1 MLGILQNSSALVERQ
16 KKTSLMQ
23 YPIIALMRGS
33 HSLSARRAWRTLSS
47 RPEGPQP
54 RSQCNNS
61 YNMYIVMFRCQ
72 MEGRVCTVQF
82 FPFLEVLYC
91 WTLNCSITCSS
102 VSSTSSP
109 RFPTINTWPGQKS
122 THSFNS
128 KISLLFHHILFLSQQ
143 QICFCCPDVYF
154 ALSAMQLDARFKC
167 LLFLSRTEQTGVVR
181 AMDGPKFS

>member
-1 MLGILQNSSALVERQ
+1 MSNGGQSV
-16 KKTSLMQ
+16 
-23 YPIIALMRGS
+23 
-33 HSLSARRAWRTLSS
+33 H
-47 RPEGPQP
+47 
-54 RSQCNNS
+54 
-61 YNMYIVMFRCQ
+61 
-72 MEGRVCTVQF
+72 CTVLS
-82 FPFLEVLYC
+82 FLGGFRLVDP
-91 WTLNCSITCSS
+91 NCSITCSS

-109 RFPTINTWPGQKS
+109 PFPTINTWPGQKS

-128 KISLLFHHILFLSQQ
+128 EISLLFHHILFLSQQ